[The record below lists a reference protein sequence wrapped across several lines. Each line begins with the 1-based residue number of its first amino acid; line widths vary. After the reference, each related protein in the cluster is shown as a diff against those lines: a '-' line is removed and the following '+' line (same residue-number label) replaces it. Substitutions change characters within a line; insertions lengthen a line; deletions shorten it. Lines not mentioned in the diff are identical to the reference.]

1 MRAILLRC
9 AVNSKDANMAATYVT
24 LPGIGGSGDQHWQTL
39 WEQADP
45 RFQKFQPSSWDQP
58 VLADWIATLDR
69 AVGRVGGPVVL
80 VAHSL
85 ACLLVAHWSAHSKTA
100 GVAGAFLVSVPDP
113 SGPSFPA
120 AAASFQ
126 AAPSTAL
133 AFPSLIV
140 ASSNDPYGTID
151 YAQRRSAQWNTGI
164 VDVGPLGHINA
175 SSGIGAWVQGRALL
189 TAFAAGLRLPH

>member
-1 MRAILLRC
+1 M
-9 AVNSKDANMAATYVT
+9 SATYVI

-45 RFQKFQPSSWDQP
+45 RFQRFKPSSWDQP
-58 VLADWIATLDR
+58 LLADWVDALDR
-69 AVGRVGGPVVL
+69 AVSSASGPVVL

-100 GVAGAFLVSVPDP
+100 DVAGAFLVSVPDP
-113 SGPSFPA
+113 AGPNFPA

-126 AAPSTAL
+126 AVPSIAL

-140 ASSNDPYGTID
+140 ASSNDPYGSIA
-151 YAQRRSAQWNTGI
+151 YAHQRRKQWNAGI
-164 VDVGPLGHINA
+164 VEVGPIGHVNA
-175 SSGIGAWVQGRALL
+175 SSGLGAWEQGRALL
-189 TAFAAGLRLPH
+189 AAFSAGLRLPR